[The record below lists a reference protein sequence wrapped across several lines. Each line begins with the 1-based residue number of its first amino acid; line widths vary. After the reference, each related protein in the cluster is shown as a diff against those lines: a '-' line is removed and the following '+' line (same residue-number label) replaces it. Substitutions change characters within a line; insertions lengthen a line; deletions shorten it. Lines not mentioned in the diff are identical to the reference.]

1 MKATDFCTACGFVVV
16 NARHVDDFHGGGL
29 VLAAGVCKFCKILH

>member
-16 NARHVDDFHGGGL
+16 NAWHVDDFHGGGL
-29 VLAAGVCKFCKILH
+29 VLAVGECKFCKIM